1 MRRAVKPSFREANL
15 EYPDV
20 KLLLREW
27 KRLELRDDV
36 LYRKWSER
44 GNLVYQ
50 LVLPEQFRERA
61 LQGVHNDVGHLG
73 SERALHLARARFYWP
88 RMARDIEEKCQKC
101 ERCFR
106 RKAVPQKAAPLEN
119 ISATYP
125 LELLCMD
132 YLSLKPDDRDTRNIL
147 VITDHFTKFAVA
159 VPTRD
164 QKARTVA
171 KALWENFIV
180 HYGFPSR
187 LLSDQGRDFESK
199 TIRELCTLIGA
210 DKVRTTPY
218 HPRGNPLERFN
229 RTLLGML
236 GTLEERDKYHWRD
249 FVKPLVHAYNCTKN
263 STTGYSP
270 YELMFGRQPRL
281 PIDLVLGIHP
291 DMANHK
297 THSEY
302 VKGLR
307 QRLQESYC

>member
-1 MRRAVKPSFREANL
+1 M
-15 EYPDV
+15 
-20 KLLLREW
+20 
-27 KRLELRDDV
+27 
-36 LYRKWSER
+36 
-44 GNLVYQ
+44 
-50 LVLPEQFRERA
+50 
-61 LQGVHNDVGHLG
+61 
-73 SERALHLARARFYWP
+73 
-88 RMARDIEEKCQKC
+88 
-101 ERCFR
+101 
-106 RKAVPQKAAPLEN
+106 PQKAAPLEN

-125 LELLCMD
+125 LKLVCMD
-132 YLSLKPDDRDTRNIL
+132 YLSLEPDIRDTRNIL
-147 VITDHFTKFAVA
+147 VITDHFTKFTVA

-164 QKARTVA
+164 QNARTVA

-218 HPRGNPLERFN
+218 HPQGNLVERFN

-249 FVKPLVHAYNCTKN
+249 FVKPLVQAYNCKRN
-263 STTGYSP
+263 DTTGYSP
-270 YELMFGRQPRL
+270 YEAMFGRQPRL

-291 DMANHK
+291 DMGNHK

-307 QRLQESYC
+307 QRLQESY